1 MIKVDEYL
9 EKEMKK
15 NNIRYISKIKQ
26 LNFDLKKDYVL
37 ENKITFKDIGHWSD
51 FGEYY
56 FGKKLLENEHLK
68 NLNKIND

>member
-1 MIKVDEYL
+1 
-9 EKEMKK
+9 MKK